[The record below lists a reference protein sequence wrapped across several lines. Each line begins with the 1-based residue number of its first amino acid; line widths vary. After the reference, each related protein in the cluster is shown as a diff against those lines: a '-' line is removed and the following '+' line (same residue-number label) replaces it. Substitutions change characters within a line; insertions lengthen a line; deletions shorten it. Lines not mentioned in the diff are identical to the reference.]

1 MNYRVLENDEI
12 TVEILTK
19 GAEIKSIRSK
29 KEGTE
34 YIWQA
39 DSKFWNRH
47 APILFPIVGKL
58 KDDQYELEE
67 KTYTMSQHGFARDRE
82 FKVTNHSSDFIAM
95 TLAADEE
102 SLKIYPFEFELTIEY
117 KLIGNCLIVRYLVK
131 NSETENT
138 MYFAIGAHPGF
149 NVPLDQNTRFDD
161 YYLEFS
167 PKQQRTFIPVTADVL
182 LQTDRTVE
190 LMDNSYPLNREMFNE
205 GVLIWETKGNMRV
218 ELKSDKTKK
227 AVIFDYTDMPY
238 LGVWSPYPQNAP
250 FICIEP
256 WCGVADT
263 FDTNGKYDEKLGINT
278 LLPNE
283 QFTSSYQMT
292 FK

>member
-58 KDDQYELEE
+58 KDDQYELEG

-82 FKVTNHSSDFIAM
+82 FKVINHSSDFIAM

-117 KLIGNCLIVRYLVK
+117 KLIGNSLIVRYLVK

-167 PKQQRTFIPVTADVL
+167 PKQQRTFIPVTAEVL

-205 GVLIWETKGNMRV
+205 GVLIWETKGNTRV

>member
-58 KDDQYELEE
+58 KDDQYELEG

-82 FKVTNHSSDFIAM
+82 FKVINHSSDFIAM

-263 FDTNGKYDEKLGINT
+263 FDTYGKYDEKLGINT

>member
-58 KDDQYELEE
+58 KDDQYELEG

-138 MYFAIGAHPGF
+138 MYFAIGSHPGF

-167 PKQQRTFIPVTADVL
+167 PKQQRTFIPVTEDVL

-205 GVLIWETKGNMRV
+205 GVLIWETEGNTRV